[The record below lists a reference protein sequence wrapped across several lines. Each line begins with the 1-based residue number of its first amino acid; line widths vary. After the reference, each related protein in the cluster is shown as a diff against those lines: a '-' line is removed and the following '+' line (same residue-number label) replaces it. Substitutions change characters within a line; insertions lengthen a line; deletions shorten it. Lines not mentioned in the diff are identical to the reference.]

1 MCSAFNARNSILEQ
15 NAVIKHKKRNYGQ
28 EQKLRLSAY
37 FTFFS
42 DDGEQRRILVDL
54 SEVFG

>member
-1 MCSAFNARNSILEQ
+1 
-15 NAVIKHKKRNYGQ
+15 VIKHKKRNYGQ

-42 DDGEQRRILVDL
+42 DDGEQRRKLVAL